1 MAEKAPP
8 RSADLLVSMVLE
20 TPGVLDQLKTN
31 PEETLKKLAIQATKE
46 LPTPAL
52 IVDRWIYR
60 IVVIAL
66 GAVAIIAIL
75 GAVLLAFHGV
85 GEKVIQVPD
94 VVEATTLSRRCLL
107 DRFHRV
113 LGRSIHEEITR
124 VRIDKISRL
133 LLETNQSIAQIAVKL
148 GYTGDDHLARYF
160 KKETGMTPLAFRKQ
174 FISK

>member
-1 MAEKAPP
+1 MVGRTKRKEVSWLKKAPP

-94 VVEATTLSRRCLL
+94 VVTALGAAAIGALSGLL
-107 DRFHRV
+107 AP
-113 LGRSIHEEITR
+113 SPT
-124 VRIDKISRL
+124 
-133 LLETNQSIAQIAVKL
+133 
-148 GYTGDDHLARYF
+148 
-160 KKETGMTPLAFRKQ
+160 
-174 FISK
+174 SKT

>member
-1 MAEKAPP
+1 
-8 RSADLLVSMVLE
+8 MVLE

-94 VVEATTLSRRCLL
+94 VVTALGAAAIGALSGLL
-107 DRFHRV
+107 AP
-113 LGRSIHEEITR
+113 SPT
-124 VRIDKISRL
+124 
-133 LLETNQSIAQIAVKL
+133 
-148 GYTGDDHLARYF
+148 
-160 KKETGMTPLAFRKQ
+160 
-174 FISK
+174 SKT